1 MGQIGDHQ
9 KEPTMTKLLI
19 LTVLVWLAGSC
30 TETRPIITDSQ
41 VWTEHDSGIGHGR
54 IARLEAEI
62 KFLRSQRNVYREM
75 VFCYGEWFQDHPSD
89 SMPDCHGN
97 Y

>member
-1 MGQIGDHQ
+1 
-9 KEPTMTKLLI
+9 MTKLLI
-19 LTVLVWLAGSC
+19 LTVLISLVGSC
-30 TETRPIITDSQ
+30 SEGLPLITEAQIWTGEGIECDSLITFER
-41 VWTEHDSGIGHGR
+41 V
-54 IARLEAEI
+54 ARLEAEI

-75 VFCYGEWFQDHPSD
+75 TFCYGQWFQDHPSD

>member
-1 MGQIGDHQ
+1 MKNLFLI
-9 KEPTMTKLLI
+9 PLTLLF
-19 LTVLVWLAGSC
+19 LAGSC
-30 TETRPIITDSQ
+30 TETRPIITEGQ
-41 VWTEHDSGIGHGR
+41 VWVWTCPDEKHDSAITHGR

-62 KFLRSQRNVYREM
+62 KFLRSQRNVYRKM
-75 VFCYGEWFQDHPSD
+75 VLCYGEWFQDHPSD

>member
-1 MGQIGDHQ
+1 MIR
-9 KEPTMTKLLI
+9 LLT

-30 TETRPIITDSQ
+30 TETRPIISDSQ
-41 VWTEHDSGIGHGR
+41 VWTCPEEAHDSAITHER
-54 IARLEAEI
+54 FVRLQAE
-62 KFLRSQRNVYREM
+62 RNFYRKM
-75 VFCYGEWFQDHPSD
+75 VLCYGEWFQDHPSD